1 LGFAAL
7 FQAVAAMVGPPA
19 AQPQLPPLT
28 PREKAALVL
37 GSGLPAPR
45 GVAGVIVR
53 EYDRKT
59 PRPNSALV
67 LVDQEGGIAS
77 AFDELPPDQ
86 AASSFT
92 SSRDALDAG
101 KATGKAL
108 RLAGVDVDLAPVVD
122 LAGGPL
128 GSRHFRAPALAVSF
142 ARGLAAGGAGACAK
156 HFPGLGSAPISTD
169 ESPHVKATLGRRELK
184 AFKAAIRA
192 GVPCVMVSHAF
203 YRGHGNVRASF
214 SPWFYRLLR
223 RTGFDGVAITDSV
236 SVFGSNWAVYS
247 ARAAIRAGADLVVY
261 TNGPDAR
268 RAIRALLPMA
278 RRGLLDR
285 HVERVLI
292 LRRSLG
298 LRRP

>member
-1 LGFAAL
+1 
-7 FQAVAAMVGPPA
+7 
-19 AQPQLPPLT
+19 
-28 PREKAALVL
+28 
-37 GSGLPAPR
+37 
-45 GVAGVIVR
+45 
-53 EYDRKT
+53 
-59 PRPNSALV
+59 
-67 LVDQEGGIAS
+67 
-77 AFDELPPDQ
+77 
-86 AASSFT
+86 
-92 SSRDALDAG
+92 
-101 KATGKAL
+101 
-108 RLAGVDVDLAPVVD
+108 
-122 LAGGPL
+122 
-128 GSRHFRAPALAVSF
+128 
-142 ARGLAAGGAGACAK
+142 
-156 HFPGLGSAPISTD
+156 
-169 ESPHVKATLGRRELK
+169 
-184 AFKAAIRA
+184 
-192 GVPCVMVSHAF
+192 VSHAF
-203 YRGHGNVRASF
+203 YRGHGTVRASF